1 MTILKPEEQHERKES
16 LPPFEI
22 HLLSYR
28 LDKTYY
34 CTVDNVDPGAVIAR
48 AKGATR
54 EEAEAK
60 AIAKA
65 KERILQT
72 RIFNDEN
79 QHPSALS

>member
-1 MTILKPEEQHERKES
+1 MTIFKPEEQHERKES

-22 HLLSYR
+22 HILSYR
-28 LDKTYY
+28 LDKMYY

-48 AKGATR
+48 ANGATR

-65 KERILQT
+65 KERIQQT
-72 RIFNDEN
+72 RIFGNE
-79 QHPSALS
+79 S

>member
-1 MTILKPEEQHERKES
+1 MTILKPEEQQERKES
-16 LPPFEI
+16 FPPFEI

-54 EEAEAK
+54 EEAEAE

-65 KERILQT
+65 KERLLQT
-72 RIFNDEN
+72 RIISNEN
-79 QHPSALS
+79 QRPPTSS